1 MTKAV
6 TARLQEKLQDLQDP
20 DGPAR
25 AFRLVMAASALV
37 EAEASDRRHAAGETL
52 GPLDGKLV
60 SVKDILDVRGE
71 QSLAGS
77 GQRGETPRAAADA
90 PVVARLRAAGAV
102 VIGKTVLDEYCF
114 TCDGINSHFGTPGN
128 ARDPLRIPGGS
139 SSGAGVAVG
148 LGVCDIAI
156 GSDTGGSIR
165 IPAALNGVAGFKPTA
180 RRVPLEGCFP
190 LAPQLDSLGP
200 LARSVAE
207 LAATDA
213 VLAADDPAPL
223 LSVPLAAMRL
233 ALPPARLTEGMEPAV
248 ARAFHAACTRLREA
262 GATFIDCPIDD
273 LLARMLEVTADASF
287 AAIEAARIHAHWL
300 GDEGAVAQSR
310 IAKWLARRLDYPAA
324 HYGWMQDQRAEL
336 IAQMDARLQ
345 NVDAVL
351 MPTVPITAPLIRDL
365 EQDEDFA
372 AAVEW
377 LLLRNCQIANQF
389 DLTAVSLPLPVAR
402 LPVGLMLMARGGT
415 DRNLLAVAQGVE
427 SPLAA

>member
-1 MTKAV
+1 MTMTA
-6 TARLQEKLQDLQDP
+6 TARLQQALRDVQAPE
-20 DGPAR
+20 GAGR
-25 AFRLVMAASALV
+25 AFRVVMPDTAQ
-37 EAEASDRRHAAGETL
+37 AEARASDARHAAGAAL

-77 GQRGETPRAAADA
+77 GQRAATPRASQDA

-102 VIGKTVLDEYCF
+102 VIGKTVLDEFCF
-114 TCDGINSHFGTPGN
+114 TCDGINAYFGTPGN

-148 LGVCDIAI
+148 LGACDIAI

-180 RRVPLEGCFP
+180 RRVPVQGCFP

-213 VLAADDPAPL
+213 ILAGEDPAPL
-223 LSVPLAAMRL
+223 PQILPPAMRL
-233 ALPPARLTEGMEPAV
+233 ALPPARLTEAMEPAV
-248 ARAFHAACTRLREA
+248 ARAFDHALARLRAA
-262 GATFIDCPIDD
+262 GAQFVDCPVDD
-273 LLARMLEVTADASF
+273 LLVQMSEVTADASF
-287 AAIEAARIHAHWL
+287 AGIEAARIHAHWL
-300 GDEGAVAQSR
+300 RDEGAVAQSR

-324 HYGWMQDQRAEL
+324 HYAWMQDQRARL
-336 IAQMDARLQ
+336 IALMDARLQ
-345 NVDAVL
+345 PVDAML

-365 EQDEDFA
+365 ERDEDVA
-372 AAVEW
+372 ATVEW

-389 DLTAVSLPLPVAR
+389 DLTALSLPLPVAG

-415 DRNLLAVAQGVE
+415 DRRLLAVGQGVE
-427 SPLAA
+427 ALLTA